1 MHRKLTDDVSRELRI
16 EHLLDVRSDL
26 DVVATASCAEII
38 NTGNLRSES
47 TRRCQQN
54 RRVVWIYRVFKLN

>member
-47 TRRCQQN
+47 TRRC
-54 RRVVWIYRVFKLN
+54 R